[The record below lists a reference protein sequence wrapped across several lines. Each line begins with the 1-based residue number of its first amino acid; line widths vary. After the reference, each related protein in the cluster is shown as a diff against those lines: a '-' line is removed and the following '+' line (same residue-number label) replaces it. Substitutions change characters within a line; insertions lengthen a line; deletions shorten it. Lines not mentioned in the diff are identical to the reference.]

1 MLSNI
6 VDVGIAKKQNYST
19 PGGRC
24 SRRGLKTVE
33 NLKTLMLNNGCC
45 RSWRQSFTRVSN
57 HKALTR
63 KSVVV

>member
-6 VDVGIAKKQNYST
+6 VDVGNAKKKNYIT

-33 NLKTLMLNNGCC
+33 NLETLMLNNGC
-45 RSWRQSFTRVSN
+45 RHSWRQLFTRVSN
-57 HKALTR
+57 HKAW
-63 KSVVV
+63 KSEVV